1 MTWLLVC
8 ESTSAATA
16 IGAGRALRPAQ
27 YYVSIEGETIVA
39 PWQLW
44 TEHHQRL
51 WRISIYILT
60 IGWTFLQSI
69 HLEEVS
75 NGLAPDTHA
84 LTHPRQFLYWGYLIS
99 SLRSIGGP
107 KTSWL
112 RSPYFRFWVLASL
125 AQIALL
131 FGAVSIE
138 TTNLNMMRTYVFM
151 VGSPI
156 SCL

>member
-1 MTWLLVC
+1 MCYILLASVASLFSFTWIEVKVSYA
-8 ESTSAATA
+8 EVSGTNFDPATVWEGTPTA
-16 IGAGRALRPAQ
+16 IEAGRALRRDQ

-75 NGLAPDTHA
+75 NGLPIDIHA
-84 LTHPRQFLYWGYLIS
+84 LTHL
-99 SLRSIGGP
+99 
-107 KTSWL
+107 
-112 RSPYFRFWVLASL
+112 
-125 AQIALL
+125 
-131 FGAVSIE
+131 
-138 TTNLNMMRTYVFM
+138 
-151 VGSPI
+151 
-156 SCL
+156 C